1 MKRKTLISWLPLA
14 LFALVLLTPLRPIVL
29 GGLQR
34 ALLGRVLK
42 NIRAGKSAAGLF
54 SR

>member
-1 MKRKTLISWLPLA
+1 MNRKTLISWLPLA

-34 ALLGRVLK
+34 ALLGCVLK
-42 NIRAGKSAAGLF
+42 NIRADKSVAGLF